1 MTHNALKNGEN
12 SAIKN
17 IFIHLKK
24 KDIQRTLK
32 LYSKNTLKIAL
43 FLHSRTQTNQILERK
58 ATLLIIHEIT
68 LTYCSTK

>member
-1 MTHNALKNGEN
+1 MTHNALKNGEK
-12 SAIKN
+12 SAIRKY
-17 IFIHLKK
+17 FYSFEK

-58 ATLLIIHEIT
+58 ATLLIIHEIR